1 MSLPIV
7 SVFSICNAFNWAIK
21 NVLSLTRCVNEYD
34 FLLQETLRVLS
45 PLVTVVTVVK
55 ISFVNTCVAYIHL
68 HIFKTVPKINR
79 IYSFILLFIVIYSD
93 QLLFQN
99 WEKEKEA
106 HRLWRSPEKPSHY
119 IDMSESHVKIFTFC
133 GSSNTN
139 LRTIWLLP
147 NFHIWT
153 WGRRRD
159 VQGSEKSQIIY
170 TLDPGA
176 NNCGDKRHAG
186 L

>member
-1 MSLPIV
+1 MFYRLL
-7 SVFSICNAFNWAIK
+7 NAWMNTI
-21 NVLSLTRCVNEYD
+21 

-45 PLVTVVTVVK
+45 PLVTVVTVVR
-55 ISFVNTCVAYIHL
+55 ISFVNTCVAYINL

-79 IYSFILLFIVIYSD
+79 IYSFILLCIVIYSD

-133 GSSNTN
+133 GSFIYEHEEGGGMYRDQRN
-139 LRTIWLLP
+139 LRLSTP
-147 NFHIWT
+147 
-153 WGRRRD
+153 
-159 VQGSEKSQIIY
+159 
-170 TLDPGA
+170 
-176 NNCGDKRHAG
+176 
-186 L
+186 